1 MALFYS
7 TPTGGKN
14 GESMNDATS
23 TTSTTEE
30 QPTTPTT
37 PTAGEQTAGT
47 QATPER
53 TFTQQDVDRIIADR
67 LVKERTKAD
76 AQAIKAREDAERK
89 AAEEQGE
96 FRKLYEKAQQQ
107 IAETEAKLQAAEIA
121 SIKRDVAARLNMP
134 AALASRLQ
142 GDDESTIEADAKDL
156 MAALPKPT
164 APNINS
170 GAGVGNAPRVNLP
183 AGVTEASLRDQ
194 AVRLGVNPD
203 LYVQKFIGS

>member
-1 MALFYS
+1 MS
-7 TPTGGKN
+7 D
-14 GESMNDATS
+14 EATAV
-23 TTSTTEE
+23 EPQE
-30 QPTTPTT
+30 QEAQTT
-37 PTAGEQTAGT
+37 PTAGDT
-47 QATPER
+47 QPGQAQPER
-53 TFTQQDVDRIIADR
+53 TFTQHDVDRIINERIA
-67 LVKERTKAD
+67 KERTKAESM
-76 AQAIKAREDAERK
+76 AVKAREEAERK

-142 GDDESTIEADAKDL
+142 GEDESAIEADAKEL

>member
-1 MALFYS
+1 
-7 TPTGGKN
+7 
-14 GESMNDATS
+14 MNEETS
-23 TTSTTEE
+23 TTSTPEE
-30 QPTTPTT
+30 KTTTPEA
-37 PTAGEQTAGT
+37 PTAGEQTAGI
-47 QATPER
+47 QAPSER

-142 GDDESTIEADAKDL
+142 GEDESAIEADAKEL

>member
-1 MALFYS
+1 MNDE
-7 TPTGGKN
+7 TPTK
-14 GESMNDATS
+14 
-23 TTSTTEE
+23 E
-30 QPTTPTT
+30 QTPEA
-37 PTAGEQTAGT
+37 PTAGDQTAGT
-47 QATPER
+47 TPATER

-67 LVKERTKAD
+67 LVKERAKAD

-107 IAETEAKLQAAEIA
+107 IAETNAKLQAAEIA

-134 AALASRLQ
+134 SALASRLQ
-142 GDDESTIEADAKDL
+142 GEDESAIEADAKEL

-170 GAGVGNAPRVNLP
+170 GAGVGNAPRGNLP

>member
-1 MALFYS
+1 VALFCF

-14 GESMNDATS
+14 GESMNDETQ
-23 TTSTTEE
+23 TNPVE
-30 QPTTPTT
+30 QTPEA
-37 PTAGEQTAGT
+37 PTAGDQTAGT
-47 QATPER
+47 TPATER

-76 AQAIKAREDAERK
+76 AQAAKAREDAERK

-107 IAETEAKLQAAEIA
+107 ITETEARLKAAEIA

-134 AALASRLQ
+134 VALASRLQ
-142 GDDESTIEADAKDL
+142 GEDESAIEADAKEL
-156 MAALPKPT
+156 MAALPKPA

-170 GAGVGNAPRVNLP
+170 SAGTGNAPRVNLP
-183 AGVTEASLRDQ
+183 AGITEASLRDQ